1 MSEPIVAI
9 IGRPNVG
16 KSTLFNRMIGSRH
29 AIVDDKP
36 GVTRDRNYGYVE
48 WTGQQF
54 VLIDTGGYM
63 PTSTEQMDMAIKEQ
77 VDIAM
82 DESDVLLFVLDAQTG
97 ITEIDEQIA
106 QMLRKSER
114 EVMVVVNKVD
124 DQRNDPYVGEFYN
137 LGLGEPI
144 PISAMKG
151 RSIGDFLDSLAAII
165 KSVPPT
171 DTDFDGVKMAVVG
184 KENVG
189 KSSLVNTLM
198 EKNRSIVTDIPGTT
212 RDSIDSEL
220 NYKNK
225 KFLLI
230 DTAGLKKKAKVKEN
244 ILFYSNLRTF
254 RSIQRCDVVVYMV
267 DINEGLSRQ
276 DVYLLNEAAN
286 QRKGIVLLL
295 NKWDL
300 IDKDHKTINEYTLD
314 IRERLGVLR
323 YIPMMFVSVHN
334 KQRLYKALDL
344 VNNVVEQM
352 AKRITTSQLNNFFE
366 PLIHTT
372 TPPAIKGKEI
382 KINYITQLH
391 ASFPLFAFYSNHPHL
406 ITDNYKRFLENKLR
420 EEFGFEGAPVI
431 LSFRNKNKEK

>member
-9 IGRPNVG
+9 VGRPNVG
-16 KSTLFNRMIGSRH
+16 KSTLFNRMIGSRQ

-36 GVTRDRNYGYVE
+36 GVTRDRNYGFVE

-54 VLIDTGGYM
+54 VLIDTGGYL
-63 PTSTEQMDMAIKEQ
+63 PAATEQMDLAIKEQ

-82 DESDVLLFVLDAQTG
+82 DESDILLFVVDGQTG

-114 EVMVVVNKVD
+114 KVLVVVNKVD

-137 LGLGEPI
+137 LGLDEPV

-151 RSIGDFLDSLAAII
+151 RSIGDFLDTLSAEI
-165 KSVPPT
+165 KNVPAQ
-171 DTDFDGVKMAVVG
+171 DKDFDGIKMAVVG

-189 KSSLVNTLM
+189 KSSLVNTLL
-198 EKNRSIVTDIPGTT
+198 EQNRSIVTDIPGTT

-220 NYKNK
+220 NYHNK
-225 KFLLI
+225 KYLLI

-254 RSIQRCDVVVYMV
+254 RSIQRSDVVLYLV

-323 YIPMMFVSVHN
+323 FIPMMFVSVQN

-344 VNNVVEQM
+344 VNTVMEEM
-352 AKRITTSQLNNFFE
+352 TKRIATSELNNFFG
-366 PLIHTT
+366 PLIHET
-372 TPPAIKGKEI
+372 TPPAVKGKEI

-391 ASFPLFAFYSNHPHL
+391 AGFPLFAFYCNHPNL

-420 EEFGFEGAPVI
+420 EKFGFEGVPVI
-431 LSFRNKNKEK
+431 LSYRNKNKDR

>member
-1 MSEPIVAI
+1 MAI

-16 KSTLFNRMIGSRH
+16 KSTLFNRMIGSRQ

-36 GVTRDRNYGYVE
+36 GVTRDRNYGHVE

-54 VLIDTGGYM
+54 VLIDTGGYL
-63 PTSTEQMDMAIKEQ
+63 PASTEQMDIAIKEQ
-77 VDIAM
+77 VDLAV
-82 DESDVLLFVLDAQTG
+82 DEADILLFVVDAQTG

-106 QMLRKSER
+106 SMLRKSESK
-114 EVMVVVNKVD
+114 VLVVVNKVD

-137 LGLGEPI
+137 LGLEEPI

-151 RSIGDFLDSLAAII
+151 RSIGDFLDTLASAI
-165 KSVPPT
+165 KTVPAR
-171 DTDFDGVKMAVVG
+171 DQDFDGIKIAVVG

-189 KSSLVNTLM
+189 KSSLVNTLL
-198 EKNRSIVTDIPGTT
+198 EQNRSIVTNIPGTT

-220 NYKNK
+220 NYQNK
-225 KFLLI
+225 KYLLI

-254 RSIQRCDVVVYMV
+254 RSIQRADVVVYMV

-276 DVYLLNEAAN
+276 DVYLLNEATN

-300 IDKDHKTINEYTLD
+300 IEKDHKTINEYTLD

-323 YIPMMFVSVHN
+323 FIPMMFVSVHN

-344 VNNVVEQM
+344 VNTVMEEM
-352 AKRITTSQLNNFFE
+352 TKRIQTSELNNFFG
-366 PLIHTT
+366 PLIHET
-372 TPPAIKGKEI
+372 TPPAVKGKEI

-391 ASFPLFAFYSNHPHL
+391 ANFPLFAFYCNHPNL
-406 ITDNYKRFLENKLR
+406 ITENYKRFLENKLR
-420 EEFGFEGAPVI
+420 EQFGFSGVPVI
-431 LSFRNKNKEK
+431 LSYRNKNKDGSK